1 VKSNTIALA
10 LSKGGSG
17 KTTTAVNL
25 GHGLALRDKR
35 VCLIDCDTQAHLA
48 IALGVEVRPGRTL
61 AEVLTGEQKFARC
74 AVEARKNLWL
84 VPSEKTSLARAKLA
98 MAQDELGTGALWLQD
113 RLKEINGL
121 YDHIILDT
129 APGWDLLS
137 IAVLYAAQKVILPV
151 STEYLSLVGATDY
164 VHNVE
169 AARKRNPMLH
179 IELVLP
185 TFLDARVGRSVEA
198 LALIRQA
205 FGPIV
210 AEPIRVNT
218 DLSEAMSHHKTIFE
232 HSPSSRGAEDYDKLV
247 SLVLLHS

>member
-1 VKSNTIALA
+1 MRSNTIALA

-25 GHGLALRDKR
+25 GHGLALRGKR
-35 VCLIDCDTQAHLA
+35 VCLLDADTQAHLA
-48 IALGVEVRPGRTL
+48 IALGVAVRPGHTL

-74 AVEARKNLWL
+74 VEQARENLWL

-121 YDHIILDT
+121 YDFIILDT

-169 AARKRNPMLH
+169 AARKRNPVLH
-179 IELVLP
+179 IEFVLP
-185 TFLDARVGRSVEA
+185 TFLDGRVSRSLEA

-205 FGPIV
+205 FDPIV

-218 DLSEAMSHHKTIFE
+218 DLSEAMSHHQTIFE
-232 HSPSSRGAEDYDKLV
+232 YAPASRGAEDYGKLV
-247 SLVLLHS
+247 SLVLRHS

>member
-1 VKSNTIALA
+1 
-10 LSKGGSG
+10 
-17 KTTTAVNL
+17 
-25 GHGLALRDKR
+25 
-35 VCLIDCDTQAHLA
+35 
-48 IALGVEVRPGRTL
+48 
-61 AEVLTGEQKFARC
+61 
-74 AVEARKNLWL
+74 
-84 VPSEKTSLARAKLA
+84 
-98 MAQDELGTGALWLQD
+98 
-113 RLKEINGL
+113 
-121 YDHIILDT
+121 
-129 APGWDLLS
+129 LLS

-185 TFLDARVGRSVEA
+185 TFLDGRVSRSLEA

-218 DLSEAMSHHKTIFE
+218 DLSEAMSHHQSIFE
-232 HSPSSRGAEDYDKLV
+232 YAPASRGAEDYGKLV
-247 SLVLLHS
+247 SLVLRHG